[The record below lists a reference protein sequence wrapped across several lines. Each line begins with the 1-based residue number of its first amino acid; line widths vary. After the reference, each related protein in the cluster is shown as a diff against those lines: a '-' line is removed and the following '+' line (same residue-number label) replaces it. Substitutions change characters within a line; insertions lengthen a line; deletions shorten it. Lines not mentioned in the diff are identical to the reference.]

1 MVASGKVRQL
11 NRDAKE
17 ISRNFTIFL
26 LIFLIYVQ
34 VDVKPLITHRFALE
48 QTLDAFETAK
58 TGAGG
63 AIKVMIKC

>member
-1 MVASGKVRQL
+1 MSKKF
-11 NRDAKE
+11 RD
-17 ISRNFTIFL
+17 IFTIVL